1 MKILLLVVF
10 CISFFALTIPSYAAQ
25 DNITITGP
33 SNPSM
38 YDKVSYDLDFSNY
51 PQDDTPISVTVVSPD
66 KLVLAS
72 KSYFPDEQPTIFKF
86 TIFPPLYQ
94 IDEYYTIQALG
105 PNGIGRF
112 SFKVE
117 SNILPTSDRP
127 STIYLDLDKSNY
139 LIGESLVFNLETVL
153 QRPYDFNLVVLDQ
166 NNKII
171 FTKYDQ
177 TDSFGKYTGDIL
189 IDSDKFLIA
198 GKYFLKVTYGTKM
211 GGNTNTREF
220 NVSMFDKQIPVNV
233 VSEKIPTTES
243 FQSEIITQNQEIK
256 TSDAIDEF
264 IPNEPETIISSNIE
278 STNNIEATANIE
290 SINNIEATANIE
302 SINNIEA
309 TSNVYDENN
318 FIVYLPIIFS
328 ILFVIVIIKWLK
340 RKHTPVDTNYESL
353 SFNELIQNGLS
364 FQNQD
369 KNLNA
374 LKLFDRAIA
383 INRENEEVW
392 VYKGQTHE
400 KLHQYN
406 VAIYALNIALGINF
420 KNKSALLSL
429 LGIYEKLGQPQ
440 DAKKCRERINRYYP
454 QTEPSGFTEKSESP
468 ENNGIIRVSKTS
480 DNSVNINSF
489 QNIPESKKNVEK
501 IIDLPNNDMD
511 NFDKEATVLIN
522 ELNNLDKKII
532 SSPYGVLNK
541 SFKEL
546 VNTKIKLCNAV
557 IALYFQEINIKL
569 ANNDSSS
576 NKLILEYALFLN
588 DLANCYFELKDY
600 DTAIIWNN
608 KSIAANNNIHG
619 LIGLMHCYSMKTSQD
634 ISDKENEALDL
645 KSISYAHQVL
655 QMDPTNILA
664 LQFLKEIEK
673 FYDKKFI

>member
-1 MKILLLVVF
+1 MKIILFVF
-10 CISFFALTIPSYAAQ
+10 CISFLPIIIPSYAAQ

-38 YDKVSYDLDFSNY
+38 YDRVSYDLDFSNY
-51 PQDDTPISVTVVSPD
+51 PQDDIPISVTVVSPD
-66 KLVLAS
+66 ETVLAS
-72 KSYFPDEQPTIFKF
+72 KNYFPDEQPTIFTF
-86 TIFPPLYQ
+86 PIFPPLYQ

-177 TDSFGKYTGDIL
+177 TDSFGKYTGDIF

-220 NVSMFDKQIPVNV
+220 DVSILEKQIPVNV
-233 VSEKIPTTES
+233 VTEKTPIPES
-243 FQSEIITQNQEIK
+243 FQSEIITQNQEIE

-278 STNNIEATANIE
+278 SPSNIE
-290 SINNIEATANIE
+290 SVST
-302 SINNIEA
+302 
-309 TSNVYDENN
+309 VYDEHN
-318 FIVYLPIIFS
+318 FILYLPIIFS
-328 ILFVIVIIKWLK
+328 ILFVIVIIKRLK
-340 RKHTPVDTNYESL
+340 HKHTPGNTKSESL
-353 SFNELIQNGLS
+353 SFNELIQKGLA

-369 KNLNA
+369 KYLKA

-383 INRENEEVW
+383 INRENEEIW

-400 KLHQYN
+400 KLMQYN
-406 VAIYALNIALGINF
+406 VAIYALNVALGINF

-429 LGIYEKLGQPQ
+429 LGIYEKLGQSQ
-440 DAKKCRERINRYYP
+440 DVIKCRERLNRYYP
-454 QTEPSGFTEKSESP
+454 QTEPNGSTEKGESP
-468 ENNGIIRVSKTS
+468 ETSQITRVSKIG
-480 DNSVNINSF
+480 DDSVKINSF
-489 QNIPESKKNVEK
+489 QNKSESKINVEK
-501 IIDLPNNDMD
+501 IIDLPNNDRN
-511 NFDKEATVLIN
+511 NFNEEATNLIN
-522 ELNNLDKKII
+522 KLNNLDKKII
-532 SSPYGVLNK
+532 SSLHDIPNK

-546 VNTKIKLCNAV
+546 VNTKIKLCNTV
-557 IALYFQEINIKL
+557 IALYFKEINIKL
-569 ANNDSSS
+569 TNNDLLS
-576 NKLILEYALFLN
+576 NKLIIEYASFLN

-619 LIGLMHCYSMKTSQD
+619 LIGLMHCYSMKTSLD
-634 ISDKENEALDL
+634 NSDKENEALDL

-655 QMDPTNILA
+655 QIDPTNKLA
-664 LQFLKEIEK
+664 LSFLKEIEK